1 MSPGVLWPLVMLS
14 WLSSLTHSTSS
25 HVGGDEVH
33 ISTQPSSPTLVLNAG
48 FLVATWNPTVR
59 FIQTTYKPAQTIH
72 KTKAPAFQFTLLFQ
86 TVSGTGR
93 QAQVPLRCPSLGH
106 CPRHSTCCALMWL
119 AVCFSHFRLFPCL

>member
-1 MSPGVLWPLVMLS
+1 MSVPRG
-14 WLSSLTHSTSS
+14 SLALGHAFLALFSHIHSTSS

-86 TVSGTGR
+86 TFLGQAGR
-93 QAQVPLRCPSLGH
+93 LRCP
-106 CPRHSTCCALMWL
+106 
-119 AVCFSHFRLFPCL
+119 